1 MLLLLPRSWVSS
13 LNVNFMNFLCQ
24 LDTMLT
30 KCLHQ
35 KSFEIINLKEL
46 TQCSDEDS
54 EIPFCLFISPNAF
67 PSLTLRFASSWI
79 DEILFA
85 AAAASLNYIC
95 CSLNMRVPH
104 LLFSWCYA
112 YYEKKSTEVA
122 ILFRVFWNVLKFDH
136 SRLLLCKS
144 RIEFSFSFQV
154 MKNVRKIA
162 WNFSKIDFSSS
173 LVKSANAVSRCLHV
187 MELENVQK

>member
-112 YYEKKSTEVA
+112 YYEKNPLRLPFPSVYFGMSWNL
-122 ILFRVFWNVLKFDH
+122 IIQGCFCVRV
-136 SRLLLCKS
+136 
-144 RIEFSFSFQV
+144 EFSFSFQV

-162 WNFSKIDFSSS
+162 WNFSKKDFSSS